1 MALLVFALYLACVLY
16 LGRAFLLA
24 VTGDDPGQ
32 SLYGAAVSF
41 VAGTLL
47 IAIVR

>member
-16 LGRAFLLA
+16 IGRALLVY

-32 SLYGAAVSF
+32 SLYGAAISF
-41 VAGTLL
+41 VAGGLL
-47 IAIVR
+47 LAIVR